1 VAERE
6 GREEGTHTLSGDT
19 SDGWRKYWA
28 WKKSEREKR
37 DAEIAALERM
47 LALPE
52 RAVNPKDDR
61 RV

>member
-1 VAERE
+1 
-6 GREEGTHTLSGDT
+6 LSGDT